1 MTTDKT
7 KKQGYTM
14 RNSKYKTIDL
24 FAGIGGI
31 RLGFEQTK
39 RIKNVFSAEIDKYAC
54 QTYKE
59 NFEEDPFCDVTKITD
74 EELENFPDFD
84 ILLAGFPCQAF
95 SIAGRRGGFEDT
107 RGTLFFDVA
116 RIIKAKQPKA
126 FLLENVKGLTNHDK
140 GRTFKT
146 IINTLENDLGYSV
159 HAKLLNAKDYGVP
172 QKRERIYIVG
182 FKKGEDG
189 KEIDFEFPTPIK
201 LKKKIKDIM
210 EKEEVSSKYYLSN
223 TYLNTLKKHRARHE
237 EKGNGFGYAVLKN
250 TDIANTIVVGGMGK
264 ERNLLIDKRLTDFT
278 PKTNIKGE
286 INREYI
292 RKMTPREW
300 ARLQGFPDRFKIP
313 VSDAQAYKQFGNSV
327 SVPVINAIAKEI
339 INKLDE
345 FYCEPNKEVSPVYL
359 NDKLDIAQGF

>member
-1 MTTDKT
+1 
-7 KKQGYTM
+7 M
-14 RNSKYKTIDL
+14 RNGKYKTVDL

-39 RIKNVFSAEIDKYAC
+39 RVKNVFSAEIDKYAC
-54 QTYKE
+54 KTYKE
-59 NFEEDPFCDVTKITD
+59 NFGEDPFCDVTKITD

-107 RGTLFFDVA
+107 RGTLFFDIA
-116 RIIKAKQPKA
+116 RIIRAIQPKA

-140 GRTFKT
+140 GRTFET
-146 IINTLENDLGYSV
+146 IMNTLKNDLGYSV
-159 HAKLLNAKDYGVP
+159 HSQLLNAKDFGVP

-182 FKKGEDG
+182 FKKGENG
-189 KEIDFEFPTPIK
+189 EEVDFKFPEPIK

-210 EKEEVSSKYYLSN
+210 EKEEVSGKYYLSN

-237 EKGNGFGYAVLKN
+237 EKGNGFGYAVLKH

-264 ERNLLIDKRLTDFT
+264 ERNLLVDKRLTDFT

-300 ARLQGFPDRFKIP
+300 ARLQGFPDSFKIP

-327 SVPVINAIAKEI
+327 SVPVVNTIAKKI
-339 INKLDE
+339 ISKLDE
-345 FYCEPNKEVSPVYL
+345 LYYESNKEIEISTIDL
-359 NDKLDIAQGF
+359 DIKLDIAQGF